1 MSQKQNLGYDSIKKM
16 LNTMRNLNE
25 NTQSKNVLKEQEEE
39 QAKVSNLVLNDNVEV
54 KIHSADPGDLDLA
67 EDEKASLNQ
76 LIQNFKTQVTELASF
91 EEGFN
96 IYVDSVRLDGSI
108 DGDLGFVFIAGKD
121 RGLYLNLNMLK
132 VDDEVAET
140 INKLNKFQHS
150 FEDVVNGIMNTR
162 KTN

>member
-1 MSQKQNLGYDSIKKM
+1 M
-16 LNTMRNLNE
+16 
-25 NTQSKNVLKEQEEE
+25 
-39 QAKVSNLVLNDNVEV
+39 
-54 KIHSADPGDLDLA
+54 
-67 EDEKASLNQ
+67 
-76 LIQNFKTQVTELASF
+76 
-91 EEGFN
+91 
-96 IYVDSVRLDGSI
+96 RLDGSI